1 MNKSDLV
8 TAVATQADLT
18 KDKADA
24 AVSAI
29 VEQITNALSRD
40 ESVTLVGFGTFAQSH
55 RAARTGRNPKT
66 GAPIEIAASNS
77 VNFKPGKA
85 LKDSLNS

>member
-8 TAVATQADLT
+8 TAVAAQADLT

-40 ESVTLVGFGTFAQSH
+40 ESVTLVGFGTFSQSH
-55 RAARTGRNPKT
+55 RAARTGRNPQT
-66 GAPIEIAASNS
+66 GAEIQISASNG
-77 VNFKPGKA
+77 VNFKPGKS
-85 LKDSLNS
+85 LKDAVNG